1 MEPGRA
7 PLWWRLY
14 AMVWLL
20 FAEFAVLL
28 AFGSGAVPYWTH
40 VALGVGVLALAW
52 GNARALANSE
62 APARLKRVSAVTARL
77 AGAQV
82 VMGAALALDLNVSL
96 GLSPLGIIGV
106 LHLTAAFAMIT
117 QASSVATAYDMWEE
131 REYESATTGVAAASQ
146 EAAQGISAA

>member
-7 PLWWRLY
+7 PLGWRLY

-20 FAEFAVLL
+20 FAEFV
-28 AFGSGAVPYWTH
+28 
-40 VALGVGVLALAW
+40 
-52 GNARALANSE
+52 
-62 APARLKRVSAVTARL
+62 
-77 AGAQV
+77 
-82 VMGAALALDLNVSL
+82 
-96 GLSPLGIIGV
+96 V

-146 EAAQGISAA
+146 KAAQRISAA